1 MSCSGSASINS
12 KTLPLTS
19 FVWHRSNKNPG
30 KIVSALRQRSVGLKP
45 VAHPY
50 RRRVRIE
57 EKYIGQPVSI
67 LPGDFGDDFLGFLVP
82 MVESRRTLEL
92 KQDGLPVDALD
103 LRLLATA
110 QKIIVCGPHH
120 SGISVRLHNIEEWN
134 ALTGPGKGFAGDLE
148 LVVSFAAERDRIL
161 IPLRM
166 VRPARQR
173 ESARTAVAEIPHDAP
188 YRVLVVAQGVT
199 YRVQPVALRHPRE
212 QAPAPPA
219 RCSCPKRSRRSAP
232 STARTPASPPRGSS

>member
-1 MSCSGSASINS
+1 
-12 KTLPLTS
+12 
-19 FVWHRSNKNPG
+19 
-30 KIVSALRQRSVGLKP
+30 
-45 VAHPY
+45 
-50 RRRVRIE
+50 
-57 EKYIGQPVSI
+57 
-67 LPGDFGDDFLGFLVP
+67 

-134 ALTGPGKGFAGDLE
+134 ALTGPGKGFARDLE
-148 LVVSFAAERDRIL
+148 LVVTFAAERDRIL
-161 IPLRM
+161 VPLRM

-173 ESARTAVAEIPHDAP
+173 ESARAAVAEIPHYTP

-199 YRVQPVALRHPRE
+199 YRVQPVALRNPRE
-212 QAPAPPA
+212 QAQRLQRVALARSVRADQHRQRRELQRRRLAEALEILDGKTRQHRRLPATRATMPA
-219 RCSCPKRSRRSAP
+219 AAAAVKPRPAAHPGSAP
-232 STARTPASPPRGSS
+232 HPAGIARGGVRV